1 MLKYL
6 KRFFPEKPCWHDF
19 QEHPLMDA
27 RYLICTKC
35 GSGQS
40 LVG

>member
-1 MLKYL
+1 MIKWL
-6 KRFFPEKPCWHDF
+6 KRVFIGTSCHHDY

-40 LVG
+40 LSG